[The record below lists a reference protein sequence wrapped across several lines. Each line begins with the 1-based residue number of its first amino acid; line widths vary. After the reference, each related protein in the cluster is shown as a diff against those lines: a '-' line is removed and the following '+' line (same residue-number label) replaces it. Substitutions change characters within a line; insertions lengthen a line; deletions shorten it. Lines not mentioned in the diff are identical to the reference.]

1 MMEIQDV
8 YQRAMRFAARKH
20 AEQNQVVPG
29 TILPYAVHLSNVAME
44 ILIAAPSSP
53 EFDIRFAVQ
62 VALLHAVI
70 EDTGTSSAELEVEFG
85 GEIASAVQALSK
97 SKDLPKELRMTD
109 SLQRIKQHRK
119 EVWAVKIADR
129 ITNLQ
134 PPPGHWALD
143 KVREYHRQAILIA
156 ETLKG
161 GNEFLEKRLA
171 EMIDRYSVH
180 CKY

>member
-1 MMEIQDV
+1 MEIQEI
-8 YQRAMRFAARKH
+8 YQNAMRFAARKH

-53 EFDIRFAVQ
+53 KFDVRLAVQ
-62 VALLHAVI
+62 VALLHDVI
-70 EDTGTSSAELEVEFG
+70 EDTGTLPAELEVEFG
-85 GEIASAVQALSK
+85 AEITSAVLALSK
-97 SKDLPKELRMTD
+97 SKNLPKEERMTD

-134 PPPGHWALD
+134 PPPGNWSLD
-143 KVREYHRQAILIA
+143 KIREYHRQAIIIA
-156 ETLKG
+156 QTLKG

-171 EMIDRYSVH
+171 EMIGRYLVH